1 MAVIIP
7 PGFCQVV
14 VNLRSGRSSHACR
27 NVYGWTLVNP
37 LDQTQVDSFC
47 DDLAAAYK
55 PVLNSAS
62 HFDGIR
68 VLEGQDGGDPI
79 EWNSTSSAGVG
90 TTTGDLTSP
99 QVQALIKK
107 TTALSGRH
115 NRGRTFV
122 IDPKESWVNDD
133 GSLNSTAIS
142 AYSTM
147 ADAVYSSG
155 DGDPFELMCILHST
169 SQVPTPVTTFAVEP
183 QVATLRGRFPRT

>member
-7 PGFCQVV
+7 PGYAQVI
-14 VNLRSGRSSHACR
+14 VNLRSGRSSHACK
-27 NVYGWTLVNP
+27 NIYGWTLADS
-37 LDQTQVDSFC
+37 LTQAAVDEFC

-55 PVLNSAS
+55 PVMNSAS

-99 QVQALIKK
+99 QVMALLKK

-155 DGDPFELMCILHST
+155 DIAFFGLMTILHST
-169 SQVPTPVTTFAVEP
+169 SQVPTPVTTFTVEG